1 MVKALKKALASEK
14 ITVTYKNE
22 DYEINLSKGKD
33 NSVSGVI
40 ELRKRDNS
48 SEITK
53 KNVEQIFEKSLKWL
67 KFSNALGTVISE
79 VTRHLPMAPGFT
91 AKDTRLVYDIEELK
105 DNAVLFTISYMNK
118 EKNLEIPAVQN
129 FISMINNV
137 DQAEYLMKEAGKF
150 ISTKITDIV
159 DILKFLKGILS

>member
-1 MVKALKKALASEK
+1 MKKALASEK
-14 ITVTYKNE
+14 ITFSYKDV
-22 DYEINLSKGKD
+22 DYEINLNKGKD
-33 NSVSGVI
+33 NSVTGVFK
-40 ELRKRDNS
+40 KRDS

-53 KNVEQIFEKSLKWL
+53 KEVDQIFEKSIKWL

-91 AKDTRLVYDIEELK
+91 SMDTRLVYDIEEPK
-105 DNAVLFTISYMNK
+105 ENAVFFTVSYMDK
-118 EKNLEIPAVQN
+118 GKDLEIPAVHN
-129 FISMINNV
+129 FLGCISKV
-137 DQAEYLMKEAGKF
+137 DGAEYLMRESMKF